1 MLDVMTESRKL
12 ERGRY
17 GARRQAS
24 EKVPCVAASS
34 MCSLTLPCL
43 RHQYHTPTPTVAGRV
58 LCKTAVRHRMRSVV
72 VAEEEKVHSFIELLM
87 FERDH

>member
-34 MCSLTLPCL
+34 MCSTINIT
-43 RHQYHTPTPTVAGRV
+43 HQHQPLLDVCYVKL
-58 LCKTAVRHRMRSVV
+58 LCVT
-72 VAEEEKVHSFIELLM
+72 E
-87 FERDH
+87 

>member
-24 EKVPCVAASS
+24 EKVPRVAASS
-34 MCSLTLPCL
+34 MCSVTLPCL
-43 RHQYHTPTPTVAGRV
+43 RHQYHIPTVAGRV

-72 VAEEEKVHSFIELLM
+72 VAEEVKVHSFIELLM